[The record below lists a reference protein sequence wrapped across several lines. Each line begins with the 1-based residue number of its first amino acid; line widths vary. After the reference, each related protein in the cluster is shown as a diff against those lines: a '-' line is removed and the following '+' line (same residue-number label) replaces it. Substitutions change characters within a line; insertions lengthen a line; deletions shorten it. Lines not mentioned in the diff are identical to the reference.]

1 MKRNISLDIMM
12 FGLVAFLGA
21 FTIQNKSFSPE
32 INFVSAELID
42 DSFPEDV
49 QKVFKEHCNDC
60 HTSAS
65 KNLKSKGKLNF
76 DKWDGLS
83 MMKKTGKLNDIT
95 KTVSEKK
102 MPPEKYVSKNPD
114 KKLND
119 EQIKLVTDWA
129 QKTMDSFKD

>member
-1 MKRNISLDIMM
+1 MKRNISLGILM

-21 FTIQNKSFSPE
+21 FTIQNKSFSPK
-32 INFVSAELID
+32 IDFVTSELTD

-49 QKVFKEHCNDC
+49 QKVFKVHCNDC

-65 KNLKSKGKLNF
+65 KNVKSKGKLNF

-83 MMKKTGKLNDIT
+83 MMKKTGKLNDIA
-95 KTVSEKK
+95 KVVSEKK
-102 MPPEKYVSKNPD
+102 MPPEKYVNKNPD
-114 KKLND
+114 KKLSD